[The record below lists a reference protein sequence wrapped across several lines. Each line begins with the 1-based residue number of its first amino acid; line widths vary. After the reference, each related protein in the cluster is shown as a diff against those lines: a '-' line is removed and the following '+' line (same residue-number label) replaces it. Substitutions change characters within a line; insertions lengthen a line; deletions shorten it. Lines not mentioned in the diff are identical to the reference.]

1 MARIPASIAM
11 YQKLHMTAA
20 EIGDDP
26 NKIMIAPEYML
37 WLLYTSGKPMN
48 ENLLLKK
55 MNEAKIDRRGHPIA
69 KLLDDMAMYGI
80 TQFERGKGWK
90 LSAKAIKL
98 IESFKPGSEIDY
110 TLASKAEVKVVESSD
125 VSEDGVKISTEAA
138 VR

>member
-1 MARIPASIAM
+1 M

-20 EIGDDP
+20 EIGDEP
-26 NKIMIAPEYML
+26 NKVMIAPEYML

-98 IESFKPGSEIDY
+98 IESFKPGSEVDY
-110 TLASKAEVKVVESSD
+110 SLIEKPKAEVVAEGKV
-125 VSEDGVKISTEAA
+125 EDRHYFPVEAA
-138 VR
+138 APAVAEAAAQ